1 LRKRKR
7 DEAGVNNLSEGTKKK
22 QLSTL
27 LSFTEEEDEDAGALE
42 V

>member
-7 DEAGVNNLSEGTKKK
+7 EEEGVNNLGEGIKKK
-22 QLSTL
+22 QLTSL
-27 LSFTEEEDEDAGALE
+27 LSFTEEEEDALE